1 METWITNI
9 FDHLDWVIVFTMGLT
24 LGLLTSLVSDRPAR
38 DSSSVEHPQPVP
50 KTTPAETSTPELA
63 PLFQGG
69 SNSLV
74 AIAVGTA
81 EGTRTP
87 DGGKTWAYEGHVD
100 PGNGRWNLG
109 SFSFQ
114 HCPEVL
120 YRCATPE
127 EADEFQ
133 LKRLQSQSDLLRQQ
147 AAELGMALSLEE
159 ELNGI
164 DLANQSPEAALS
176 AGGYIDWLKEAKEI
190 GLAGRDAILWART
203 RSFIDPTT
211 GLWNAP
217 GLGNN
222 EVQITQDQ
230 ERRMNA
236 VGEAIAAQRP
246 SAIAQ
251 SIG

>member
-1 METWITNI
+1 METWITNV
-9 FDHLDWVIVFTMGLT
+9 FDHLDWVIVFAMGLT
-24 LGLLTSLVSDRPAR
+24 LGLLTSLAGDRPTR
-38 DSSSVEHPQPVP
+38 DAPLTEQPKSVP
-50 KTTPAETSTPELA
+50 KATPAETPAPELSS
-63 PLFQGG
+63 LFQGG

-133 LKRLQSQSDLLRQQ
+133 LRRLQTQSDLLRQL
-147 AAELGMALSLEE
+147 AAELGMDLSLEE

-190 GLAGRDAILWART
+190 GLTGRDAILWART

-222 EVQITQDQ
+222 EAQITQDQ

-236 VGEAIAAQRP
+236 VGEAIVAQRP
-246 SAIAQ
+246 QVVTQ